1 MRTIF
6 FLLSAFVS
14 YSVSAQVAR
23 LDIDNPAPRAG
34 DDIRVTFVLEKQG
47 VKSETA
53 AKNRAGFGDIK
64 ITTALADTGRMAIGP
79 FRFTIRTQEYQTDS
93 LIIRVYPQLP
103 STAKDGVW
111 LRQIDFNGDHF
122 LIIEQRVS
130 GRKKEQKSSGEIII
144 GMNNDTQFVSLDESK
159 FETTGLDIISSSSR
173 SGNQTLDASDVSF
186 KVATFKFKKTDAFK
200 GKLKLDRKF
209 LSDVPENVSIEGI
222 VIK

>member
-6 FLLSAFVS
+6 FLLSAFLS

-47 VKSETA
+47 VKSE
-53 AKNRAGFGDIK
+53 KSRAGFGDIK
-64 ITTALADTGRMAIGP
+64 VSTALTDTGRMVIGP
-79 FRFTIRTQEYQTDS
+79 FRFMIRNKEYQTDS
-93 LIIRVYPQLP
+93 LTIRVYPQLP

-111 LRQIDFNGDHF
+111 LRQVDFNGDHF

-130 GRKKEQKSSGEIII
+130 GRQKKDQKNSGEIII
-144 GMNNDTQFVSLDESK
+144 GMSSNDKQFASLDESK
-159 FETTGLDIISSSSR
+159 FEATGLDIISSSSR

-200 GKLKLDRKF
+200 GKLKVDRKF
-209 LSDVPENVSIEGI
+209 LNDVPENISFEGI
-222 VIK
+222 LIK

>member
-6 FLLSAFVS
+6 FLLSAFLS

-34 DDIRVTFVLEKQG
+34 DDIRVTFVLEKPTA
-47 VKSETA
+47 KSETG
-53 AKNRAGFGDIK
+53 AKSRAGFGDIK
-64 ITTALADTGRMAIGP
+64 VSTALTDSGRMVIGP
-79 FRFTIRTQEYQTDS
+79 FRFAIRNKEYKTDS
-93 LIIRVYPQLP
+93 LVIRVYPQLP

-111 LRQIDFNGDHF
+111 LREVDFNGDHF

-130 GRKKEQKSSGEIII
+130 GRKKDQKNSSEIII
-144 GMNNDTQFVSLDESK
+144 GMNSDTEFASLDERK
-159 FETTGLDIISSSSR
+159 FEATGLDIISSSSR

-209 LSDVPENVSIEGI
+209 LSDVPDNVSIDGI
-222 VIK
+222 LIK